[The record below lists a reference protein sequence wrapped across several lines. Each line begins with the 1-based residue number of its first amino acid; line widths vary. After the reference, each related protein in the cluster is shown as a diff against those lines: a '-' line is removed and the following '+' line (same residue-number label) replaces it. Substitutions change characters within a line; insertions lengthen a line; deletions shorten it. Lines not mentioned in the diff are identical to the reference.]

1 MVMQLFSESGVRRL
15 DEIVQPGLL
24 CVFDFDGTLSPIV
37 SHPDEAGLPAEVRE
51 RILVLLKLAPVAILT
66 GRSLADIRTRLG
78 FEPDYV
84 VGNHGLEGV
93 PGWEWRARH
102 FEDICRSWSAAL
114 AAALQDKEHFDPG
127 IVLEDKKYSLSVHY
141 RMARDPLQAEARLA
155 ELFTRLLPLP
165 RVIAGKFVYSL
176 LPGDSADKGSA
187 LQELLRISGA
197 GSVIYVGDDITDEDV
212 FRLQRPDLLSVRV
225 EKSHASAAE
234 FYLARWQDI
243 VRLLD
248 ELIRRLREME
258 GTTAPRT
265 SARKA

>member
-1 MVMQLFSESGVRRL
+1 MQIFSVAGLRRL

-37 SHPDEAGLPAEVRE
+37 SQPDDAGLPADVLQ
-51 RILVLLKLAPVAILT
+51 RILELLKLAPVAILT

-93 PGWEWRARH
+93 PGWEWRATQ
-102 FEDICRSWSAAL
+102 FEDVCRSWSAAIL
-114 AAALQDKEHFDPG
+114 AALQDKARFDPG
-127 IVLEDKKYSLSVHY
+127 ITLEDKKFSLSVHY
-141 RMARDPLQAEARLA
+141 RMARDPVQAEARLA
-155 ELFTRLLPLP
+155 ELFAGLMPPP
-165 RVIAGKFVYSL
+165 RVISGKFVFSL
-176 LPGDSADKGSA
+176 LPKDGIDKGSA

-197 GSVIYVGDDITDEDV
+197 SSVIYVGDDVTDEDV
-212 FRLQRPDLLSVRV
+212 FRLQRRDLLSVRV

-243 VRLLD
+243 VSLLD
-248 ELIRRLREME
+248 ELIRRLRETE
-258 GTTAPRT
+258 GNAAPRA